1 MPNAKDQI
9 IQTTC
14 ALLEAQGYH
23 ATGLNQI
30 VKESGTPKGSLYYY
44 FPEGKESIAEEAI
57 RSATEMVVQRIRKNL
72 GAVEDPAEAV
82 QAFTQGIAHHI
93 EASGFQS
100 GGPLTTVALETAT
113 SSPRLNEVCR
123 AAYEKMRLAFAEK
136 LLAAGFSSEQ
146 AETLSITILAAMEG
160 GILLSRTHHTGN
172 PLRNVGVCL
181 SKLIQSMQKDQS
193 E

>member
-30 VKESGTPKGSLYYY
+30 VKESGAPKGSLYYY

-57 RSATEMVVQRIRKNL
+57 RSVTGIVVQRIRQNL
-72 GAVEDPAEAV
+72 STVEDPAEAV
-82 QAFTQGIAHHI
+82 FAFAEGIAHHI
-93 EASGFQS
+93 EASGYQS

-113 SSPRLNEVCR
+113 SSPRLNDVCR
-123 AAYEKMRLAFAEK
+123 AAYEEMRLAFAEK
-136 LLAAGFSSEQ
+136 LLAAGFTSEQ
-146 AETLSITILAAMEG
+146 ADMLSITILAAMEG
-160 GILLSRTHHTGN
+160 GILLSRTNHSGD
-172 PLRNVGVCL
+172 PLRSVGRSL
-181 SKLIQSMQKDQS
+181 SLLIRAVKQAH

>member
-1 MPNAKDQI
+1 MANAREQI

-14 ALLEAQGYH
+14 TLLEAQGYH

-30 VKESGTPKGSLYYY
+30 VKESGAPKGSLYYY

-57 RSATEMVVQRIRKNL
+57 RSVTGIVVQRIRENL
-72 GAVEDPAEAV
+72 GAVEDPAAAV
-82 QAFTQGIAHHI
+82 RAFAEGIAHHI

-123 AAYEKMRLAFAEK
+123 AAYEEMRQAFAEK
-136 LLAAGFSSEQ
+136 LLSAGFVSEQ
-146 AETLSITILAAMEG
+146 AETLSITILAALEG
-160 GILLSRTHHTGN
+160 GILLSRTNHSGDA
-172 PLRNVGVCL
+172 LRSVAGCL
-181 SKLIQSMQKDQS
+181 FILIQSMKQAQQ
-193 E
+193 